1 MRNLHVVHVKKTAP
15 TIKNHLSSIIQYV
28 LQGKATIL
36 GLSRKWNYP
45 PYLLTRSILEET
57 VDFSSFDENKK
68 KALADILRDPYLLKN
83 VSLLSMYQSFGL
95 NTCNLLSGQVKEA
108 VDADPMYG
116 IESDRDRHLV
126 GIEYECV
133 LEHYLNS
140 MSKWV
145 QLYNFLKKP

>member
-1 MRNLHVVHVKKTAP
+1 MVHVKKTAP
-15 TIKNHLSSIIQYV
+15 TIRNHLSSIIQDV

-57 VDFSSFDENKK
+57 VDLSSVDENKK
-68 KALADILRDPYLLKN
+68 KALTDLLRDPYLLKE
-83 VSLLSMYQSFGL
+83 VSLISMYQSIGL
-95 NTCNLLSGQVKEA
+95 TTCTLLSGQVKEA

-116 IESDRDRHLV
+116 LESDRDRHLV

-140 MSKWV
+140 MSK
-145 QLYNFLKKP
+145 